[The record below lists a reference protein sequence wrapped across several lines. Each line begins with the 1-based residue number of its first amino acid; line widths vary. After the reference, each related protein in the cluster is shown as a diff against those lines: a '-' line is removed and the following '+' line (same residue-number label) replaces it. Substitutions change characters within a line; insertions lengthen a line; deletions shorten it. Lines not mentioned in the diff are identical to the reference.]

1 MISYCI
7 STCPGSPWVVLSRSF
22 LEFCIFGWDNL
33 PRTLLMYFNN
43 VVLSQEVYFH
53 TVICNSPEFKN
64 TTVNADLRYFV
75 WDEPPKME
83 PHVLSTSDYEEM
95 VKSGAAFARQFEKDG
110 AVLDMIDRN
119 ILNRGSNRVTP
130 GTWCRGRNSWFTD
143 PCSQWGDV
151 NVVKPGHR
159 AKKFGES
166 IDKLLDN
173 RNENSDTCRK

>member
-7 STCPGSPWVVLSRSF
+7 STFPGSPWVVLSRSF

-53 TVICNSPEFKN
+53 TVICNSQEFKN

-110 AVLDMIDRN
+110 AVLGMIDRN
-119 ILNRGSNRVTP
+119 ILKRGHNRATP
-130 GTWCRGRNSWFTD
+130 GEWCRGRKNWFMD

-151 NVVKPGHR
+151 NVVKPGPR

-173 RNENSDTCRK
+173 RTESSDTCRK